1 MAEVM
6 MLKIQQGFVPHD
18 DESRDLISKVKLG
31 NVVRVKFSQ
40 PRNVKFH
47 KKFFALL
54 DVGYEAFEPEEQ
66 EFRGLPVQK
75 NREQFRKDCIIAA
88 GYYDRV
94 FNLKGEVRAKAKSI
108 SFGNMNEEE
117 FGKLYSAIVDVLLQR
132 VLRNY
137 TREDVDRVVEEI
149 MGFV

>member
-1 MAEVM
+1 MAEAM
-6 MLKIQQGFVPHD
+6 MLKTQQGFVPHD

-31 NVVRVKFSQ
+31 NVVRVKFTQ

-47 KKFFALL
+47 RKLFALL
-54 DVGYEAFEPEEQ
+54 DVGFEAFEPEEQ

-75 NREQFRKDCIIAA
+75 NRERFRKDCIIAA
-88 GYYDRV
+88 GYYEPV
-94 FNLKGEVRAKAKSI
+94 VNLKGEVRAEAKSI
-108 SFGNMNEEE
+108 SFARMDEDE
-117 FGKLYSAIVDVLLQR
+117 FSALYSAIVDVLLQR

-149 MGFV
+149 VGFV